1 MLVTTILIIILVVL
15 IVAFLTY
22 SFLTKSF
29 IFREKTRPSDTG
41 FTYAM
46 EELVINL
53 KEDNRYLKTKIVLG
67 YGVKS
72 DINIIQKKETQLI
85 DNIIYILRSKSRE
98 DIMPV
103 ENTQDLKVEIK
114 DQLNKQFEESIIT
127 DVYITEFLIQ

>member
-29 IFREKTRPSDTG
+29 IFREKMRPSDTG

-46 EELVINL
+46 EGLVINL

-67 YGVKS
+67 YGVKN